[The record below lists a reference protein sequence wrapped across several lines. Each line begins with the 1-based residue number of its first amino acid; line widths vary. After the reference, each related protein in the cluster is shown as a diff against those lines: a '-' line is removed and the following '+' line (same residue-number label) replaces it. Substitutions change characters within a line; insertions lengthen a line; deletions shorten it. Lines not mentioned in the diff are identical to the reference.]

1 MKYIYKMSRKMYHE
15 TAFDA
20 NRARMT
26 IKEYITKTFGLI
38 GECVKVEI
46 I

>member
-1 MKYIYKMSRKMYHE
+1 MKYIYKMSREMFWE
-15 TAFDA
+15 TAQDA
-20 NRARMT
+20 WDSKMT
-26 IKEYITKTFGLI
+26 IEEYITKTFGII